1 MKSKGKVWEAW
12 KGALYMKK
20 ILKTVFGIM
29 CVTFLL
35 GSTMLAANPTAAYNF
50 NFYTGEG
57 RTIVTSS
64 VATKNNRDTYMIV
77 RTASLNGS
85 RANISVYGT
94 KSPAGPVMTTVK
106 NPPAI
111 GGSLTLSYTQIINQG
126 EGAYLC
132 GFTDSRLACGV
143 TGTFTP

>member
-1 MKSKGKVWEAW
+1 MKR
-12 KGALYMKK
+12 
-20 ILKTVFGIM
+20 ITKTIVGIM

-64 VATKNNRDTYMIV
+64 VATKNNRNTYMKV
-77 RTASLNGS
+77 STASLNGS
-85 RANISVYGT
+85 RANIMVYGT
-94 KSPAGPVMTTVK
+94 NTPAGARMTAVN
-106 NPPAI
+106 NPPAVN
-111 GGSLTLSYTQIINQG
+111 GSITLAYTQVIGIN
-126 EGAYLC
+126 ENAYLC
-132 GFTDSRLACGV
+132 GYTDSRLACGV

>member
-1 MKSKGKVWEAW
+1 MGENRGGFEMKR
-12 KGALYMKK
+12 
-20 ILKTVFGIM
+20 ITKTIIAIM

-35 GSTMLAANPTAAYNF
+35 GSTMLAANPTAEFKF

-57 RTIVTSS
+57 RTVVTSS
-64 VATKNNRDTYMIV
+64 VATKNNRNTYMTV

-106 NPPAI
+106 NPPAV

-126 EGAYLC
+126 ENAYLC